1 MCFVADVESPEGCG
15 STQKRIPVRLEIVVV
30 DVAAVVVAVLAIVF
44 VAAGGSLLENLWGSD
59 RKTLQTRRSL
69 QVEVRRGGRKGVGR
83 GGGVWWALPWVW
95 RR

>member
-15 STQKRIPVRLEIVVV
+15 STQKRIPVRLEI
-30 DVAAVVVAVLAIVF
+30 AVVVAAVAVLEIVVVF
-44 VAAGGSLLENLWGSD
+44 VAAEGSLLENLWGSD
-59 RKTLQTRRSL
+59 RKTLRKRRSL